1 MTPLIA
7 IAPQL
12 NACHPEAIRQGWL
25 KDRNVNSGKHASP
38 QAILCSGH
46 LQVAILRDAAGTA

>member
-7 IAPQL
+7 IAPRR
-12 NACHPEAIRQGWL
+12 NACHPSAIRQGWL
-25 KDRNVNSGKHASP
+25 KDLNVDSGEHASP

-46 LQVAILRDAAGTA
+46 LQVAILRAAAGTA

>member
-7 IAPQL
+7 IAP
-12 NACHPEAIRQGWL
+12 RL
-25 KDRNVNSGKHASP
+25 KDLNVNSGEHASP
-38 QAILCSGH
+38 QAILCGGQ

>member
-7 IAPQL
+7 IATRL

-25 KDRNVNSGKHASP
+25 QDLNVNSGEHASP
-38 QAILCSGH
+38 PAILSSGH
-46 LQVAILRDAAGTA
+46 LQVTILRDAAGTA